1 MVKNRIFP
9 LLWPLAYTTAC
20 TTAQVVIMQSC
31 CFCMSSLF
39 YFRSSFAQYNLIA
52 VLAKMLLQII
62 TDVTEDTAS
71 TGRDTGC
78 HQEHVLC
85 QFQLLQATAQAVV
98 SVSLP
103 TDTLTAESTALKP
116 T

>member
-1 MVKNRIFP
+1 
-9 LLWPLAYTTAC
+9 
-20 TTAQVVIMQSC
+20 
-31 CFCMSSLF
+31 
-39 YFRSSFAQYNLIA
+39 
-52 VLAKMLLQII
+52 MLLQII

-103 TDTLTAESTALKP
+103 TDTLTVESTALTVKP
-116 T
+116 RIVAGSRIQAGPRIQAGGSSELYQ